1 MTPPFLELFQKF
13 PHFVSVTRLLP
24 KVQKAVNLVN
34 QFVLSF
40 PQSLLILGQKK
51 GISFAQAFL
60 RLFKAFY
67 ANIRRVFA
75 DYMKNVAD
83 YVHFC
88 V

>member
-40 PQSLLILGQKK
+40 PQSLLILGQK
-51 GISFAQAFL
+51 GIFSL
-60 RLFKAFY
+60 RHFY
-67 ANIRRVFA
+67 AYLRRFTRILGVFLLII
-75 DYMKNVAD
+75 
-83 YVHFC
+83 
-88 V
+88 

>member
-1 MTPPFLELFQKF
+1 MCIRFFLTLVLYTTLLRTGIQRCGELGEPVCAKLPPISANSWTKG
-13 PHFVSVTRLLP
+13 HF
-24 KVQKAVNLVN
+24 
-34 QFVLSF
+34 
-40 PQSLLILGQKK
+40 
-51 GISFAQAFL
+51 FAQAFL

-88 V
+88 A